1 MKSDE
6 QTQNLARLA
15 SLEYLLEM
23 GYATWLSQMTGGE
36 LREFERAFEARITA
50 TWETSKGD
58 PFIGPMTSEVL
69 RETQGLTVRFWKR
82 VRDRE
87 DQIRRERHGQPG

>member
-15 SLEYLLEM
+15 SIEYLLEM
-23 GYATWLSQMTGGE
+23 GYATWLSQMTSGE
-36 LREFERAFEARITA
+36 LREFERTFEAQITS
-50 TWETSKGD
+50 TWETPKGD
-58 PFIGPMTSEVL
+58 PFIEPMDSEVL
-69 RETQGLTVRFWKR
+69 RDAQGHTVRFWKR

-87 DQIRRERHGQPG
+87 DQIRRERKG